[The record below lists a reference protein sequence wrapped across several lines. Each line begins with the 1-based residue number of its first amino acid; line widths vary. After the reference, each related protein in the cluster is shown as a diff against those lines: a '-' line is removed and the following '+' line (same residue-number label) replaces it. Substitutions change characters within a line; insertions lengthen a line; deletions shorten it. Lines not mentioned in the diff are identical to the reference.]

1 MMLKINFVCTNCNM
15 SSITNITQIWTLSQ
29 NIFSIV
35 DPIFLFYRI
44 QETGKQSYLS
54 LSFIKI
60 PFKITEYCIIH
71 SVGWLI
77 SSRNKKFTRLGFLHE
92 YMMNDCFSR
101 YFFLIKKLFLTIFGS
116 FTYGLSLLVLRT
128 VQVKKRTFDNF
139 YNFLNQ
145 NWINCN
151 H

>member
-15 SSITNITQIWTLSQ
+15 SSIANITKIWTLSQ
-29 NIFSIV
+29 NISSIV
-35 DPIFLFYRI
+35 DPIFLFHRI

-116 FTYGLSLLVLRT
+116 FTFGLSLLVLRT

-139 YNFLNQ
+139 YNF
-145 NWINCN
+145 
-151 H
+151 

>member
-15 SSITNITQIWTLSQ
+15 SSIANITKIWTLSQ

-92 YMMNDCFSR
+92 YMMNDSFSR
-101 YFFLIKKLFLTIFGS
+101 YFFLIKKTIS
-116 FTYGLSLLVLRT
+116 
-128 VQVKKRTFDNF
+128 
-139 YNFLNQ
+139 YNFRFVYFWFIPPRATYSASQEENIRQFLQFFKSKLNKL
-145 NWINCN
+145 
-151 H
+151 

>member
-15 SSITNITQIWTLSQ
+15 SSIANITKIWTLSQ

-101 YFFLIKKLFLTIFGS
+101 YFFLIKKTIS
-116 FTYGLSLLVLRT
+116 
-128 VQVKKRTFDNF
+128 
-139 YNFLNQ
+139 YNFRFVYFWFIPPRSTYSASQEENIRQFLQ
-145 NWINCN
+145 FFKSKLDKL
-151 H
+151 

>member
-15 SSITNITQIWTLSQ
+15 SSIANITKIWTLSQ

-101 YFFLIKKLFLTIFGS
+101 YFFLTKNYFLQFSVRLLLVYPSSCYVQCKSRREHSTIF
-116 FTYGLSLLVLRT
+116 T
-128 VQVKKRTFDNF
+128 NF
-139 YNFLNQ
+139 
-145 NWINCN
+145 
-151 H
+151 

>member
-1 MMLKINFVCTNCNM
+1 M
-15 SSITNITQIWTLSQ
+15 
-29 NIFSIV
+29 

-101 YFFLIKKLFLTIFGS
+101 YFFLLKKLFLTIFGS
-116 FTYGLSLLVLRT
+116 FTFGLSLLVLRT

>member
-15 SSITNITQIWTLSQ
+15 SSIANITKIWTLSQ

-44 QETGKQSYLS
+44 QETGKQSYWS

-101 YFFLIKKLFLTIFGS
+101 YFFLIKKTIS
-116 FTYGLSLLVLRT
+116 
-128 VQVKKRTFDNF
+128 
-139 YNFLNQ
+139 YNFRFVYFWFIPPRATYSASQEENIRQFLQFFKSKLNKL
-145 NWINCN
+145 
-151 H
+151 